1 MKKTLFICMA
11 AAMMLCSCGA
21 LKSNSS
27 STSAATTQTTS
38 PGTAGQGAGEAL
50 KALYTQYKA
59 DGKFDYQNMNNIM
72 NAWSLI
78 QNCQGLKN
86 NAKDSNYW
94 KSFATGLIGGSEQL
108 VTEKTSDAVMNGL
121 NTVMENIDTSKMQNM
136 SEKAS
141 AVANTASQLGSLLQM
156 FK

>member
-1 MKKTLFICMA
+1 
-11 AAMMLCSCGA
+11 
-21 LKSNSS
+21 
-27 STSAATTQTTS
+27 
-38 PGTAGQGAGEAL
+38 
-50 KALYTQYKA
+50 
-59 DGKFDYQNMNNIM
+59 M
-72 NAWSLI
+72 NALSLI

-121 NTVMENIDTSKMQNM
+121 NTVMESIDTSKMQNM
-136 SEKAS
+136 SEKAD
-141 AVANTASQLGSLLQM
+141 AVAKSASQIGSLLQM

>member
-1 MKKTLFICMA
+1 MKKTLFLCMA

-27 STSAATTQTTS
+27 STATATTQTVT
-38 PGTAGQGAGEAL
+38 PNTAGQGAGEAL

-72 NAWSLI
+72 NALSLI
-78 QNCQGLKN
+78 QNCQGLKD

-94 KSFATGLIGGSEQL
+94 KSFASGLIGGSEQL

-121 NTVMENIDTSKMQNM
+121 NTVMENIDFSKMNNM
-136 SEKAS
+136 SEKAG
-141 AVANTASQLGSLLQM
+141 AVANSASQIGSLLQM